1 MDLPTYW
8 SNKLSQYSTEEWS
21 NKPNIF
27 ATEILEYLPK
37 TGKLLEL
44 GAGVCQDSTYFS
56 SLGYKVIASDK

>member
-56 SLGYKVIASDK
+56 SQGYKVIASDK